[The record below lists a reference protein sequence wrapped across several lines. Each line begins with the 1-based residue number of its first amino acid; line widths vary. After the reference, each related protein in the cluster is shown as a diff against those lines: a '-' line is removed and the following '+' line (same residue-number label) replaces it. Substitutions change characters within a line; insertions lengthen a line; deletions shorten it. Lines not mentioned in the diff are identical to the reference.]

1 MIKTI
6 YPMLA
11 GGGTCK
17 DKWENPNYW
26 AEEKVDG
33 ARYLMFIGE
42 TGNRFTSRQKS
53 RKTGLPVEKTEN
65 VPHLANASLPCLAGT
80 ILDGEMQ
87 HDDFSQTV
95 SVMGS
100 KPDRAI
106 SLQEKIGFIHYYAF
120 DILEYKGESVRN
132 RPYRER
138 RKLLEQVEREIFGLL
153 GIEHF
158 QITKV
163 VKSDKKQFYET
174 IVAKGGEGVILKH
187 IDGLYEDGTRSGG
200 WVKVKKY
207 ITDDVVI
214 TGSDKPTRY
223 YDGKALRGKTT
234 WRYWESTIVDDNYLE
249 KELTMKEAEELHY
262 RPVTRAWFKG
272 WIGAIKFGQYREGKL
287 IELGQ
292 TSGIDDEM
300 KELLSNGFC
309 EIKEEYLGT
318 VIEIGA
324 MEQMKSGAY
333 RHPRFIKLRPDR
345 DAESCIWEVK

>member
-87 HDDFSQTV
+87 HYDFSQTV

-187 IDGLYEDGTRSGG
+187 IDGLYEDGTRSGD
-200 WVKVKKY
+200 WIKVKKY

-214 TGSDKPTRY
+214 MGADKPTKEY
-223 YDGKALRGKTT
+223 TGKSKT
-234 WRYWESTIVDDNYLE
+234 WRYWETVSVNKDKYLDKEMTIADGLRFGCIP
-249 KELTMKEAEELHY
+249 LTKAYFM
-262 RPVTRAWFKG
+262 G
-272 WIGAIKFGQYREGKL
+272 WIGAIKFGKYKNGKL

-292 TSGIDDEM
+292 TSGIEDEM
-300 KELLSNGFC
+300 KELLSDGRH
-309 EIKEEYLGT
+309 EIKKEYIGQ
-318 VIEIGA
+318 VMEIGA
-324 MEQMKSGAY
+324 MEQIKKSGAY